1 MAGTGDLQPDS
12 LDRLERDVAIAGA
25 ITDQIVTNPSLSEP
39 ERDALM
45 KRLQEQL
52 TDRSGNWDVD
62 DDDEFA
68 AFVRKLVPKGPK
80 SGSGSA
86 DPEE

>member
-1 MAGTGDLQPDS
+1 MARNGDLLPDS

-25 ITDQIVTNPSLSEP
+25 ITDQIVANPSLSES

-45 KRLQEQL
+45 RRLQEL

-68 AFVRKLVPKGPK
+68 SFVRNLTPKGPK